1 MIQSP
6 LEAEIHTNLGNVYA
20 QLGREDI
27 AKSAYEQAMK
37 VDPKYTE
44 AFFNFGVFMEATNHV
59 EEAIK
64 VLKKVLDQ
72 QPDHALAWYVLGN
85 IYHKLSRLGDAQ
97 ASLEAALKINPNLSL
112 ARTNL
117 AAILNEIGDFK
128 GAVEEGQRAIKLDP
142 KLYEARYNLGTAFQ
156 ELGRHEQAIAAYKQ
170 VLTQQ
175 PNHAAAA
182 MNIAYG
188 FQQLGR
194 LEEAEVEY
202 EKTLQIDPSFAKAH
216 VNFADLKLQ
225 QGKPSEALV
234 ICNNFLENNPAHA
247 DLLAC
252 KAMALGDIGD
262 TKGVTHLIN
271 YNRLLSIE
279 EIQTPSTYSSLAKF
293 NEELTAHIVSH
304 PTLNYEPRSHATRLG
319 HHSGELLEEPIG
331 PFADFKILILAAIQ
345 TFREKLDLDL
355 SHPFLNSWPERTR
368 LSVWGGSYEG
378 RGASSSPHSPLGLV
392 KRCILRRS
400 PKCCRQ

>member
-1 MIQSP
+1 M
-6 LEAEIHTNLGNVYA
+6 
-20 QLGREDI
+20 R
-27 AKSAYEQAMK
+27 
-37 VDPKYTE
+37 
-44 AFFNFGVFMEATNHV
+44 
-59 EEAIK
+59 
-64 VLKKVLDQ
+64 LDTI
-72 QPDHALAWYVLGN
+72 WE
-85 IYHKLSRLGDAQ
+85 RLF
-97 ASLEAALKINPNLSL
+97 
-112 ARTNL
+112 R
-117 AAILNEIGDFK
+117 
-128 GAVEEGQRAIKLDP
+128 
-142 KLYEARYNLGTAFQ
+142 

-262 TKGVTHLIN
+262 TTVSYTHL
-271 YNRLLSIE
+271 R
-279 EIQTPSTYSSLAKF
+279 A
-293 NEELTAHIVSH
+293 NETRHDIV
-304 PTLNYEPRSHATRLG
+304 
-319 HHSGELLEEPIG
+319 
-331 PFADFKILILAAIQ
+331 
-345 TFREKLDLDL
+345 
-355 SHPFLNSWPERTR
+355 
-368 LSVWGGSYEG
+368 
-378 RGASSSPHSPLGLV
+378 
-392 KRCILRRS
+392 
-400 PKCCRQ
+400 